1 MIRPKL
7 TSIRLGVLLSGGLL
21 VPSLPAAEPVDAM
34 AAAPQAHL
42 AYIPADAELGTIRFE
57 GISRV
62 HVPARIQRTANAHYC
77 AEAAFRD
84 SGGSALCPSTGAVM
98 SAVAYEVTYSY
109 TAKPMASD
117 ELANRHFVFS
127 VYFRY
132 DELPPEVQQAASAR
146 KLDRADTAGYF
157 AVNTQREPVQR
168 VVIDSARSSF
178 CQGAYVEGSWIRND
192 ESCHDDIHYRAI
204 TAPSDYITVRVN
216 AAAMGRER
224 TAHAGAIAKGLANP
238 GLSQ

>member
-34 AAAPQAHL
+34 AAAPQAQTGDLRPFTHL
-42 AYIPADAELGTIRFE
+42 AYIPADAELATIRFE
-57 GISRV
+57 GISRA

-84 SGGSALCPSTGAVM
+84 PGGSAFCSSTGTVM

-157 AVNTQREPVQR
+157 AVNTQRQRVQR
-168 VVIDSARSSF
+168 VVIDSAQSSF
-178 CQGAYVEGSWIRND
+178 CQGA
-192 ESCHDDIHYRAI
+192 
-204 TAPSDYITVRVN
+204 PSDNITVRVN